1 LWESLLILS
10 GQDPEGRWMEAL
22 LGMDEAGVVEAWG
35 WGADEPGREGEGGK
49 EAERNCW
56 REGFLSSR
64 A

>member
-1 LWESLLILS
+1 MGWETDRGLGCNLS
-10 GQDPEGRWMEAL
+10 EEEQPFT
-22 LGMDEAGVVEAWG
+22 
-35 WGADEPGREGEGGK
+35 EGEGGK

>member
-1 LWESLLILS
+1 MGGETDRGQGCNLS
-10 GQDPEGRWMEAL
+10 EE
-22 LGMDEAGVVEAWG
+22 
-35 WGADEPGREGEGGK
+35 EPLTEGEGGK